1 MRVSA
6 RNQIPAKVRAIRR
19 GEAMATVEL
28 DAGGQTL
35 VASIT
40 AESVDDLGIEVGR
53 DVFAVIK
60 ATDVMIGIAPV

>member
-1 MRVSA
+1 MPISA
-6 RNQIPAKVRAIRR
+6 RNQIPARVRAIRR
-19 GEAMATVEL
+19 GEAMATIEL

-40 AESVDDLGIEVGR
+40 AESVDELGISDGSEV
-53 DVFAVIK
+53 VAVIK